1 MYKNPQTSDQARQ
14 LREELAKFGVT
25 LPHAKALEVVA
36 RLAGDRTLHVAQ
48 AKNNAGVRI
57 AAVARR
63 QAQAVMFVSLG
74 RFENNFEGF
83 LAELQAITMLAEAS
97 DAAEL
102 DRAFRALFRSE
113 GAPELRSGFD
123 LRAEEMLAEF
133 DKLVGELS
141 AVLVEQARA
150 PAESPD
156 EGLFY
161 QGPMFDWQV
170 FDNGLDAVPEAL
182 RQRYE
187 MTLKQAKSGSQFY
200 LDIAPLHKE
209 IEELDGRPQLGVI
222 VEVNQGVPCVHL
234 TNSIYGDQ
242 VLSVFATEDG
252 LYLRPEAQQYICTGM
267 PDEQSTP
274 ALAAV
279 YARDNLGL
287 APSASS
293 NCALIVS
300 SNRE

>member
-1 MYKNPQTSDQARQ
+1 MYKNPQTSDQARR
-14 LREELAKFGVT
+14 LREELSKFDIG
-25 LPHAKALEVVA
+25 LSHAKALEVVA
-36 RLAGDRTLHVAQ
+36 RLEGARTLHVAQ

-63 QAQAVMFVSLG
+63 QAQSVMFTSLG
-74 RFENNFEGF
+74 RFENNFEGL
-83 LAELQAITMLAEAS
+83 LAELQAITLLAES
-97 DAAEL
+97 DDAAGL
-102 DRAFRALFRSE
+102 DRAYRTLFRSE
-113 GAPELRSGFD
+113 GAPELRSGSD
-123 LRAEEMLAEF
+123 LRAEDMLAEF
-133 DKLVGELS
+133 DKLVGELA

-170 FDNGLDAVPEAL
+170 LESGLDSVPEAL

-200 LDIAPLHKE
+200 LDIAPQHKE

-252 LYLRPEAQQYICTGM
+252 LYLRPETQQYIRTGM
-267 PDEQSTP
+267 PDEQATP

-279 YARDNLGL
+279 YARDNRGT
-287 APSASS
+287 APG
-293 NCALIVS
+293 NCALIAS

>member
-1 MYKNPQTSDQARQ
+1 MYKNPQTSDQARR
-14 LREELAKFGVT
+14 LRDELAKFDIK
-25 LPHAKALEVVA
+25 LPHAQALEVVA
-36 RLAGDRTLHVAQ
+36 RLAGERTLHVAQ

-74 RFENNFEGF
+74 RFEGNFEGL
-83 LAELQAITMLAEAS
+83 LAELQALALLANS
-97 DAAEL
+97 DDAAAL

-113 GAPELRSGFD
+113 GAPELRAGFD
-123 LRAEEMLAEF
+123 LRAEEVLAEF
-133 DKLVGELS
+133 NKLVGELT
-141 AVLVEQARA
+141 AVLVAEARA
-150 PAESPD
+150 PAQAPD

-200 LDIAPLHKE
+200 LDVAPQHQEPEE
-209 IEELDGRPQLGVI
+209 IDGRPQLGII

-234 TNSIYGDQ
+234 TNSLYGDQ

-252 LYLRPEAQQYICTGM
+252 LYLRPEAQQYIRTGM
-267 PDEQSTP
+267 PDVQCNP

-279 YARDNLGL
+279 YARDTEGL
-287 APSASS
+287 APGAMT
-293 NCALIVS
+293 NCAMIVA
-300 SNRE
+300 SNRF

>member
-1 MYKNPQTSDQARQ
+1 MYKNPQTSDQARR
-14 LREELAKFGVT
+14 LREELAKFDIV

-36 RLAGDRTLHVAQ
+36 RLVGDRTLHVAQ

-63 QAQAVMFVSLG
+63 QAQAVMFASLG
-74 RFENNFEGF
+74 RFENNFEGL
-83 LAELQAITMLAEAS
+83 LAELQAISMLADAD

-102 DRAFRALFRSE
+102 DRAFQALFRSE

-123 LRAEEMLAEF
+123 LRAEEVLVEF

-156 EGLFY
+156 EGMFY

-170 FDNGLDAVPEAL
+170 FDSGMDAVPEAL

-200 LDIAPLHKE
+200 LDIAPQHKE

-222 VEVNQGVPCVHL
+222 IEVNQGVPCVHL

-252 LYLRPEAQQYICTGM
+252 LYLRPEAQQYIRTGM

-279 YARDNLGL
+279 YARDNNGL

-293 NCALIVS
+293 NCAMIVS